1 MIDWIVSGDVTSE
14 PVSGKA
20 VVLTLLLAFVCGQ
33 ILAWVYMLTHNGLS
47 YSRTY
52 VNSLVIMPF
61 LVAMVMA
68 VLSNSIV
75 TAFGLMALFAIV
87 RFRNILRDT
96 LDTCYILAAITIG
109 MACGTQRFG
118 TAVIGMAI
126 ASVIF
131 IYLWYS
137 SFGSKQRFDLILNLH
152 WTRPLSDLPHLLAL
166 LNRHSRRTDCASQRS
181 DDQSSGTDFSYR
193 LLLRDPARVEE
204 LFAEVRQLD
213 GTDRVTGLAAR
224 DESEM

>member
-1 MIDWIVSGDVTSE
+1 MLSGDLTSE

-33 ILAWVYMLTHNGLS
+33 ILAWVYMLTHSGLS

-52 VNSLVIMPF
+52 VNSIVIMPF

-109 MACGTQRFG
+109 MACGTQRYG

-126 ASVIF
+126 ASFIF

-137 SFGSKQRFDLILNLH
+137 SFGSRQRFDLILNLH
-152 WTRPLSDLPHLLAL
+152 WSRPLTDLPSLLDL
-166 LNRHSRRTDCASQRS
+166 LRRHSRKTHCASQRS
-181 DDQSSGTDFSYR
+181 DEKGTGTDFSYR
-193 LLLRDPARVEE
+193 LLLRDPSRVNE

-213 GTDRVTGLAAR
+213 GTERVTGLAAQ
-224 DESEM
+224 DESEI